1 MRDSEVVASIV
12 AGDPG
17 GLGAA
22 YDRYADPLFKYCQAL
37 SGDPA
42 DAADAVQDT
51 FVIAATRLG
60 GLRAPERL
68 RSWLYAVARNE
79 SLRIVRA
86 RNGGPVLAAAS
97 GDSADVIDGA
107 GRGDLRALFDDAMR
121 GLTPGERE
129 VVELQL
135 RAGLAASEIA
145 DVLGVSADH
154 AHTLLSRAREQL
166 ETCLGVLLVGR
177 ARRDH
182 CAERASMLSGWDG
195 RLTVVLRKRL
205 HRHIRHC
212 RTCTSMRGY
221 QLRRS
226 LPGLSASA
234 ALTTGAALSFR
245 AADGP
250 PEGLRG
256 HTLAL
261 ATGHGPTATAH
272 SAAVL
277 SRAGE
282 FTRTGF
288 PKATSDS
295 VLAGRHAAM
304 LAGRHTAVLAGR
316 HGGMRRAAHGVKTGL
331 SRTAARSSARSQA
344 ALTAAGVVAA
354 AVAVAAIGLTGSS
367 QRFTPT
373 ADPKAPA
380 TFGPVLSSASS
391 LSSAFSAPS
400 ASRQPRT
407 AALAPRKP
415 APATSKA
422 APVPTSTP
430 PAVVSVPSPAPTSA
444 PPPVSNTPPVKNT
457 PPPPTHS
464 PSPRP
469 SPPPSPHPTP
479 TPAGTLSAFPAGGV
493 LVLEP
498 GAPAEVTLSAAG
510 GTVNWSIAVGN
521 DPEGAVSVSP
531 DSGTLTA
538 GSPSATVTVTVTQ
551 YLDCGWGPG
560 SPGACPTITISPS
573 GTVYSIWTGHHHHHG
588 RHSQGS
594 TAVPAATTA
603 LNVTAIYLTETR
615 RTPT

>member
-12 AGDPG
+12 ASDLG

-22 YDRYADPLFKYCQAL
+22 YDRYADPLFKYCQTL
-37 SGDPA
+37 VRDPA

-51 FVIAATRLG
+51 FVIAARRLG

-86 RNGGPVLAAAS
+86 RNGVAVPAAAS
-97 GDSADVIDGA
+97 ADSAEVSESA
-107 GRGDLRALFDDAMR
+107 GRADLRTLFDDAMQ
-121 GLTPGERE
+121 GLSPGERE
-129 VVELQL
+129 VIELQL
-135 RAGLAASEIA
+135 RAGLAASELA
-145 DVLGVSADH
+145 DVLGVSPDR

-182 CAERASMLSGWDG
+182 CAERAALLSGWDG

-226 LPGLSASA
+226 LPGLSAGA

-245 AADGP
+245 AAAGP

-261 ATGHGPTATAH
+261 ATGHGPTAAAH
-272 SAAVL
+272 SAALL

-282 FTRTGF
+282 FTRAGF
-288 PKATSDS
+288 PKP
-295 VLAGRHAAM
+295 
-304 LAGRHTAVLAGR
+304 TADPVLAGR
-316 HGGMRRAAHGVKTGL
+316 HGAVLAVRYGAVWRAAHGLKTGL
-331 SRTAARSSARSQA
+331 TRTAVRPSSRSQA

-354 AVAVAAIGLTGSS
+354 AVAVAAIGLTGNS

-380 TFGPVLSSASS
+380 AFGPAVS
-391 LSSAFSAPS
+391 LTPS
-400 ASRQPRT
+400 TPPASRQPRT
-407 AALAPRKP
+407 TAVAPRKP
-415 APATSKA
+415 ALATSKA
-422 APVPTSTP
+422 APT
-430 PAVVSVPSPAPTSA
+430 PTSA
-444 PPPVSNTPPVKNT
+444 PPAVLGVPSPTATSAPPPARKNT
-457 PPPPTHS
+457 PPPAKNSAPPPSHS

-469 SPPPSPHPTP
+469 SPPPHPTP
-479 TPAGTLSAFPAGGV
+479 TPTGTLSAFPAGGM
-493 LVLEP
+493 LALEP
-498 GAPAEVTLSAAG
+498 GAAAQITLSASG
-510 GTVNWSIAVGN
+510 GAVNWSITVGN
-521 DPEGAVSVSP
+521 DPYGAVNVTP

-551 YLDCGWGPG
+551 YLDCGGGPG

-573 GTVYSIWTGHHHHHG
+573 GAVYSIWTGPGQQSHRHHHHHG

-594 TAVPAATTA
+594 TPVPATTAA
-603 LNVTAIYLTETR
+603 LNVTAIYLTGTR
-615 RTPT
+615 RTAT